1 VRLFVA
7 LAIPES
13 VQSNLAA
20 LIQEMRAVDGKA
32 KWVRPENLHVTLKFI
47 GETAPEKLD
56 AIRTELSEVRSP
68 QPVHLQFQGIGFF
81 PNARRPRVL
90 WAGMEASPNL
100 AQLAADVDKAIA
112 PLGFPLEVRAFTP
125 HLTLARFDPP
135 GMSAALR
142 AAAERNATRKF
153 GILRGLEFQLIQSK
167 LQPTG
172 AEYTTLHSFPFAA
185 EA

>member
-7 LAIPES
+7 LPIPES
-13 VQSNLAA
+13 VRSNLAA
-20 LIQEMRAVDGKA
+20 LIQEMRATDAKA

-47 GETAPEKLD
+47 GETPPEKLD
-56 AIRTELSEVRSP
+56 AIGTALSKVHSP
-68 QPVHLQFQGIGFF
+68 QPVHLKFQGIGFF

-90 WAGMEASPNL
+90 WVGMEASPNL

-112 PLGFPLEVRAFTP
+112 PLGFPLEVWAFTP
-125 HLTLARFDPP
+125 HLTLARFGSP

-142 AAAERNATRKF
+142 AAVEHNAAHEV
-153 GILRGLEFQLIQSK
+153 GVLRSMEFQLIQSK
-167 LQPTG
+167 LKPTG
-172 AEYTTLHSFPFAA
+172 AEYTTLQSFPFAA